1 MSSYLLTALG
11 LIVAGRRFT
20 RVIFSLS
27 DELLASVDLEISQ
40 EQLFELCLHL
50 FPGVFQ
56 PMIFF
61 NLQVIRSRLD
71 VARENIGVSFE
82 PTI

>member
-1 MSSYLLTALG
+1 MLPGLLKLG
-11 LIVAGRRFT
+11 SIVAGRRFT

-27 DELLASVDLEISQ
+27 DELLASVHLEINQ
-40 EQLFELCLHL
+40 EQLFQVCLHL

-56 PMIFF
+56 PMMFF